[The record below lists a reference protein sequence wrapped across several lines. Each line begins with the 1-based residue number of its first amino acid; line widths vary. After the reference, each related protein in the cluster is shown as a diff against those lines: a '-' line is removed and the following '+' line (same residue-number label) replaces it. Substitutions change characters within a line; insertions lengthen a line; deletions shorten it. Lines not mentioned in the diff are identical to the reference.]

1 MADTYTSDLESTYA
15 DLHIHSYF
23 SDGFLSPTQVVEYA
37 SKLGLR
43 AISLT
48 DHDTVDGL
56 DEAIAAGEKF
66 NVEVI
71 TGIELSATIDDRD
84 IHILGYLF
92 DHQDEDFKNAVDVY
106 KRERIN
112 RAEKIVQKL
121 NKFGV
126 HVDMDQVMARAGKGA
141 VGRPH
146 IADAVVQAGFAKDTN
161 SVFRDFLGYGG
172 SAYEDKYKISPEVAI
187 RLIRKAGGVSFL
199 AHPSFGMKQ
208 KYLYQV
214 ISSGINGI
222 ECTHPKHTQDASL
235 YFQRIVKQYHLLQS
249 GGSDCHARDGNV
261 FIGKFPVLYSM
272 IEKMKM
278 HVAQT
283 DKVRS

>member
-1 MADTYTSDLESTYA
+1 MMTENYDSDPTISYA

-23 SDGFLSPTQVVEYA
+23 SDGFLSPTQIVEYA
-37 SKLGLR
+37 AKSGLR

-48 DHDTVDGL
+48 DHDTVEGL
-56 DEAIAAGEKF
+56 DEAMAAGGVF

-92 DHQDEDFKNAVDVY
+92 NHHDENFRKQVDLY
-106 KRERIN
+106 KRERVN

-121 NKFGV
+121 NNFGV

-146 IADAVVQAGFAKDTN
+146 IADAVVLAGFAKDTN

-187 RLIRKAGGVSFL
+187 RLICDAGGVSFL

-208 KYLYQV
+208 KYLQQL
-214 ISSGINGI
+214 ISSGVSGI
-222 ECTHPKHTQDASL
+222 ECTHPKHTPEASL
-235 YFQRIVKQYHLLQS
+235 YFQNIVQRHHLLQS
-249 GGSDCHARDGNV
+249 GGSDCHARDGNI
-261 FIGKFPVLYSM
+261 FIGKFPVHYSM
-272 IEKMKM
+272 IEKMKLQ
-278 HVAQT
+278 AAYN
-283 DKVRS
+283 SNA

>member
-1 MADTYTSDLESTYA
+1 MTEISGLENISTYA

-23 SDGFLSPTQVVEYA
+23 SDGFLSPMEVVEYA
-37 SKLGLR
+37 AKSGLR
-43 AISLT
+43 AIALT

-56 DEAIAAGEKF
+56 DEAIAAGKMF
-66 NVEVI
+66 GVEVI

-92 DHQDEDFKNAVDVY
+92 DHHDADFKKQVDLY
-106 KRERIN
+106 KKERVN
-112 RAEKIVQKL
+112 RAEKIVEKL
-121 NKFGV
+121 NRFGIR
-126 HVDMDQVMARAGKGA
+126 VDMDQVMVQAGKGA

-187 RLIRKAGGVSFL
+187 RLIRDAGGVSFL

-208 KYLYQV
+208 KYLQLL
-214 ISSGINGI
+214 IKSGVSGI
-222 ECTHPKHTQDASL
+222 ECTHPKHTPEATL
-235 YFQRIVKQYHLLQS
+235 YFQRIVEQHHLLQS
-249 GGSDCHARDGNV
+249 GGSDCHARDGNI
-261 FIGKFPVLYSM
+261 FIGKYKISYSE
-272 IEKMKM
+272 IEKMKILA
-278 HVAQT
+278 VGSA
-283 DKVRS
+283 RA